1 MGIFFPVHALRGGWA
16 ILVALFL
23 PAAVLSA
30 TTAGVRSEESAAT
43 PDRIVLTGAANFRDL
58 GGMTTIDGR
67 RIRPR
72 TLFRSDNLSLL
83 TGRDWQT
90 LAEAGIRLVVDFRSE
105 GEVLAAPPTQ
115 AADIERMALPIGLA
129 EVDIAVLSKRIMAG
143 EVDAIE
149 LPDSYARIAFESAGQ
164 YRRWFARLIDGEGR
178 PTVFHCS
185 SGKDRTGF
193 GAAMLLTALGVR
205 REMVLRDFVASN
217 EFLHDRIERTV
228 DRVRQRGPVD
238 EVKLR
243 ALLGV
248 RSQQMEHTL
257 RAIEVRYG
265 SIDRYLE
272 VEMGLDATRR
282 ERLRALYLE

>member
-1 MGIFFPVHALRGGWA
+1 
-16 ILVALFL
+16 
-23 PAAVLSA
+23 
-30 TTAGVRSEESAAT
+30 
-43 PDRIVLTGAANFRDL
+43 
-58 GGMTTIDGR
+58 
-67 RIRPR
+67 
-72 TLFRSDNLSLL
+72 
-83 TGRDWQT
+83 
-90 LAEAGIRLVVDFRSE
+90 
-105 GEVLAAPPTQ
+105 
-115 AADIERMALPIGLA
+115 
-129 EVDIAVLSKRIMAG
+129 
-143 EVDAIE
+143 
-149 LPDSYARIAFESAGQ
+149 
-164 YRRWFARLIDGEGR
+164 
-178 PTVFHCS
+178 
-185 SGKDRTGF
+185 
-193 GAAMLLTALGVR
+193 MLLTALGVR

-228 DRVRQRGPVD
+228 ERVRQRGPVD